1 MFFNSFDITSVDFL
15 ESIDNPIYKVA
26 SFEIT
31 DIPLIKYVA
40 SKGKPVI
47 VSSGIATGDDIKLAI
62 DTIKNEGNNQICLLN
77 APPVIHLQLKRL
89 IYV

>member
-1 MFFNSFDITSVDFL
+1 MLKTKIFINSGNIWDGSYLYDLYKKAYTPWEWHKKLFNVAKNEGIICFSTPFDITSVDFL

-40 SKGKPVI
+40 SKVN
-47 VSSGIATGDDIKLAI
+47 L
-62 DTIKNEGNNQICLLN
+62 
-77 APPVIHLQLKRL
+77 
-89 IYV
+89 